1 MAAFAH
7 PVPESYRT
15 ESNRPITGRWPSYFA
30 TEAFAAIL
38 EVSTG
43 GSVRIVAAYSAI
55 STKSQNPDPAHSSM
69 VAPFTR
75 SMARKTTAHRRKN
88 IKLAVGRSDRR
99 AAEIGKAAGRER
111 ACQDG

>member
-15 ESNRPITGRWPSYFA
+15 ESQPSNHRPLAKLLCYRSLCCD
-30 TEAFAAIL
+30 L

-55 STKSQNPDPAHSSM
+55 STKSQNQDPAHSSM

-75 SMARKTTAHRRKN
+75 SLRSEEHTSELKSLMRISYADCCLKKTT
-88 IKLAVGRSDRR
+88 
-99 AAEIGKAAGRER
+99 
-111 ACQDG
+111 